1 MIEYILVDSEECTNM
16 SREYERWLFNE
27 SFEKEYE
34 QSVLDEDS
42 REVPYDD
49 SDDYDDYYDEYY
61 YDD

>member
-1 MIEYILVDSEECTNM
+1 MIDYILVDSEECTNM

-34 QSVLDEDS
+34 QSVLDEES

-49 SDDYDDYYDEYY
+49 YYDDYD

>member
-1 MIEYILVDSEECTNM
+1 MERVIDYILVDSEECTNM

-34 QSVLDEDS
+34 QSVLDEES

-49 SDDYDDYYDEYY
+49 YYDDYD